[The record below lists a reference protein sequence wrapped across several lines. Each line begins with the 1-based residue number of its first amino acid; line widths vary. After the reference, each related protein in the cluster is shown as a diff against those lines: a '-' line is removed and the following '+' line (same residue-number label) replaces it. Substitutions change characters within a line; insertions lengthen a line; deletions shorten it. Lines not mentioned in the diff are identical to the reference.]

1 MLKFVIRRVFIMVP
15 TLAIISVISF
25 IIIELPPGDFLTYYI
40 QTQEE
45 MGGVS
50 QEIVD
55 GLRAR
60 YGLDQ
65 PWSTRYLKWIFR
77 FVQGDFG
84 YSLAL
89 RQPVKN
95 LIAERLMLTMVISL
109 SSLLFAW
116 GMAVPIGVYSAVH
129 QYSVGDYLFTFIGFI
144 GLAVP
149 NFMLALILMYFS
161 YQIFGTG
168 IGGLYSQQYLL
179 APWSFGKVLDLL
191 KHLWVPMIVVGTAGT
206 AATIRIM
213 RANLLDELRKTYVIT
228 ARVKGLSEVSLL
240 MKYPVR
246 AAINPL
252 ISTIGWLLPYLIS
265 GATITSVVLGLPT
278 AGPLFL
284 QALRVQDMFL
294 AGSFVMIL
302 AALTVIGTLVS
313 DILLAVIDPRIRFD

>member
-1 MLKFVIRRVFIMVP
+1 MLKFVIRRLLIMVP
-15 TLAIISVISF
+15 TLAIISLISF
-25 IIIELPPGDFLTYYI
+25 IIIELPPGDFLTHYI

-65 PWSTRYLKWIFR
+65 PWYTRYFKWIFR

-84 YSLAL
+84 YSLSL

-95 LIAERLMLTMVISL
+95 LIAERLMLTMVVSL
-109 SSLLFAW
+109 SSLVFAW
-116 GMAVPIGVYSAVH
+116 GLAVPIGVYSAVR
-129 QYSVGDYLFTFIGFI
+129 QYSVGDYLFTFFGFI

-161 YQIFGTG
+161 YRIFGTG
-168 IGGLYSQQYLL
+168 LGGLFSQEYLL
-179 APWSFGKVLDLL
+179 APWSIGKVLDLL

-228 ARVKGLSEVSLL
+228 SRVKGLSEVSLL

-252 ISTIGWLLPYLIS
+252 ISTVGWLLPYLIS
-265 GATITSVVLGLPT
+265 GATITAVVLGLPT

-313 DILLAVIDPRIRFD
+313 DVLLAVIDPRIRFD